1 MRYGW
6 IPGLV
11 LAALVG
17 SSGMACGGDDADD
30 DVRLDV
36 ADTET
41 TGEVAADADAD
52 VTPETT
58 PDVAPDVEPDAL
70 PDVVPD
76 GLPDVVP
83 DGLPDV
89 VPDGLPDVVPD
100 VEPETHTET
109 HVETGEGSETHVET
123 GEGSETHVEGG
134 EGRDGTR
141 EDAGTGVSCDTDPLW
156 CDTAADCTT
165 FSDYTNPDCCSCDPY
180 NVACVPAET
189 PTCTCF
195 VDPCLGHTA
204 DCVEGRCVV
213 L

>member
-83 DGLPDV
+83 D
-89 VPDGLPDVVPD
+89 

-109 HVETGEGSETHVET
+109 HVETGEGSETHVE
-123 GEGSETHVEGG
+123 GG
-134 EGRDGTR
+134 EGHDGTR